1 VFCQK
6 TESVVAAYLSTFTG
20 RQNRPCYGASMRK
33 SSILLIAITVCL
45 MSASPSYAKKI
56 TYSNGIQTQSVLPT
70 KGDKV
75 KCGKYHSP
83 LVKVP
88 KFKLV
93 KQNCEELYSGLSS
106 MKFKAD
112 KIYRG
117 IFLDMDIYK
126 SDGLTHKPDP
136 QKNALAKTLKNYL
149 AKGWSLDKF
158 EYGDSGTNPL
168 LSSRLKYI
176 NKTTKRA
183 IFADVSLFVEDR
195 YTNYKTNA
203 GESWVVISVS
213 NLHEVPWE

>member
-1 VFCQK
+1 
-6 TESVVAAYLSTFTG
+6 
-20 RQNRPCYGASMRK
+20 MRK
-33 SSILLIAITVCL
+33 SSVLLITIAVCL
-45 MSASPSYAKKI
+45 MTASPSYAKKI
-56 TYSNGIQTQSVLPT
+56 TYSNGIQTQSALPT

-93 KQNCEELYSGLSS
+93 KQTCQELYSGASS

-117 IFLDMDIYK
+117 KFLDMDLYR

-136 QKNALAKTLKNYL
+136 QMNALTKTLKNYL
-149 AKGWSLDKF
+149 AKGWSLQEF
-158 EYGDSGTNPL
+158 EYGDSGTVPL
-168 LSSRLKYI
+168 LSSRLSYI
-176 NKTTKRA
+176 NNTTRRA
-183 IFADVSLFVEDR
+183 IFADVSLFVDSR
-195 YTNYKTNA
+195 YTNVKTNA

-213 NLHEVPWE
+213 NLHEVAWE